1 LNLTLSTYGLII
13 SDCCN
18 YDLLTSFLP
27 SLLPSFLGHT
37 IGLSDNYFSNI
48 L

>member
-18 YDLLTSFLP
+18 WVKGVVFMTY
-27 SLLPSFLGHT
+27 
-37 IGLSDNYFSNI
+37 
-48 L
+48 